1 VSSTLSPGVTTR
13 LGYLLKHAREQ
24 LSELTATALE
34 PYGVDGRQVAV
45 LLVLADG
52 EPTSQQAAA
61 GRLGID
67 RTSMV
72 GLLDVLEGKGLVARR
87 PDTSD
92 RRRNV
97 VALTPTGRDTLARAT
112 QACDAAEREFLR
124 PLTPEL
130 ATQLTGALRTIVG
143 V

>member
-1 VSSTLSPGVTTR
+1 MSRTLSPRVTAR

-24 LSELTATALE
+24 LSELTATALQ

-52 EPTSQQAAA
+52 EPTSQQEAA

-72 GLLDVLEGKGLVARR
+72 GLLDVLEDKGLVARR
-87 PDTSD
+87 PDASD

-97 VALTPTGRDTLARAT
+97 VELTPAGRDTLARAT
-112 QACDAAEREFLR
+112 EACDAAEQEFLR
-124 PLTPEL
+124 PLTPAL
-130 ATQLTGALRTIVG
+130 AAQFTAALHTIVG
-143 V
+143 T

>member
-1 VSSTLSPGVTTR
+1 VTAR
-13 LGYLLKHAREQ
+13 LGYLLKHARER
-24 LSELTATALE
+24 LSELTAAALE
-34 PYGVDGRQVAV
+34 PFGVDGRQVAV

-52 EPTSQQAAA
+52 EPASQQAAA

-87 PDTSD
+87 PDTTD

-97 VALTPTGRDTLARAT
+97 VELTPAGRDMLTRANA
-112 QACDAAEREFLR
+112 ACDAAEQEFLR
-124 PLTPEL
+124 PLTP
-130 ATQLTGALRTIVG
+130 AVAAQLTAALRTVVG